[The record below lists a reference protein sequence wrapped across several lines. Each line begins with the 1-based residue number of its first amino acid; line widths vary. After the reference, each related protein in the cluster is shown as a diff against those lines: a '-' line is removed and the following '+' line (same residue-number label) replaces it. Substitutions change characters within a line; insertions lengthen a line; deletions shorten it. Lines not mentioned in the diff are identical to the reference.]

1 MKTLLITLLALLLS
15 LGIWSCSD
23 KSTAEQT
30 TGDSKATPVKTS
42 LLQPR
47 EFSEYLRIT
56 GTVQAKN
63 RVNIVVEESGTLK
76 NIYRDKGNYV
86 RKNDTLAVL
95 ENETLVAAYADASA
109 ALKQAEVNF
118 KSSQILFDKKATS
131 ENDYLNAK
139 YALER
144 ARAQYDLAKAR
155 YSKLFVTAPLSGFI
169 NNRYHDL
176 GAYLMATTPL
186 FDLIDNSRVKIL
198 AGVAERF
205 RSYISKNTPVEI
217 TFDAFQDL
225 KIDGKITFVHQSID
239 PINRTFRVE
248 MEIQNPNRKLA
259 PNMIANLKILRQKY
273 EDKIVIPVDA
283 LIESEK
289 GRFVFIVNDLKAKK
303 VQVDILV
310 VYKDSVLVNG
320 LYEGQKLVVVGHQ
333 ELTEG
338 DSLQILT
345 N

>member
-30 TGDSKATPVKTS
+30 TGDSKTTPVKTS

-155 YSKLFVTAPLSGFI
+155 YGKLFVTAPLSGFI

-186 FDLIDNSRVKIL
+186 FDLIDNSRVKIV

-225 KIDGKITFVHQSID
+225 KIDGKIAFVHQSID
-239 PINRTFRVE
+239 PINRTFQVE
-248 MEIQNPNRKLA
+248 IEIQNPNRKLA

-289 GRFVFIVNDLKAKK
+289 GRFVFIANDLKAKK

-320 LYEGQKLVVVGHQ
+320 LHEGQKLVVVGHQ